1 MDLNINIGQISNF
14 KIFITKSTESKD
26 GWTIIKP
33 FILMKLYSTDGLEG
47 WGEAFSIKYREK
59 AITSIIE
66 RLLEDIS
73 NIENLTIHKF
83 SIE

>member
-1 MDLNINIGQISNF
+1 
-14 KIFITKSTESKD
+14 
-26 GWTIIKP
+26 
-33 FILMKLYSTDGLEG
+33 MKLYSTDGLEG

-73 NIENLTIHKF
+73 NIENLTICIF
-83 SIE
+83 